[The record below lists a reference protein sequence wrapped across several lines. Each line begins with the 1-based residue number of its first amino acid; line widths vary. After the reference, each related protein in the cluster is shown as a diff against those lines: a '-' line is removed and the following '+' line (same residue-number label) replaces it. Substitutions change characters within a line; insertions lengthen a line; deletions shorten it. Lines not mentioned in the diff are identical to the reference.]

1 MKRQTRPF
9 IVEIKHRRGT
19 RKSRSSIWG
28 GLDLSEIAAETRNEE
43 QQPPDGQLVD
53 SKVTV
58 VDANSQHN
66 SRAEQHMPDP
76 QEAESAQ
83 TGAEA
88 PAKPATAEP
97 KKKIARP
104 RKAKAE
110 AGQPTVKKN
119 SRQSAKAT
127 EASAP
132 ATRATRKTYS
142 QKERAQ
148 KLSQIEKSIAGGAT
162 TKNAVGQAGI
172 SEQTYYQ
179 WKKAAAPA
187 FESDEL
193 KDLVALEEEN
203 NRLKKMLAER
213 LRKENAELKNRLGL
227 AQDSLSATQPSQ
239 SSRRRRQPTRGP
251 AQ

>member
-9 IVEIKHRRGT
+9 IVEVKHKRGT
-19 RKSRSSIWG
+19 RKSRRSIWG
-28 GLDLSEIAAETRNEE
+28 GLDLSAIAAETGNEE
-43 QQPPDGQLVD
+43 QQPNDQLVD
-53 SKVTV
+53 SNVTV
-58 VDANSQHN
+58 VDAEPRHN
-66 SRAEQHMPDP
+66 SRAEQHMADP
-76 QEAESAQ
+76 QEAESTQ

-88 PAKPATAEP
+88 PAKPTTAEP
-97 KKKIARP
+97 RKRAARP

-110 AGQPTVKKN
+110 AGQPTVRK
-119 SRQSAKAT
+119 SARQSVKAT

-132 ATRATRKTYS
+132 ATRAPRKTYS

-162 TKNAVGQAGI
+162 TRNAVGQAGI

-203 NRLKKMLAER
+203 KRLKKMLAER
-213 LRKENAELKNRLGL
+213 LRKENAELKNKLGL
-227 AQDSLSATQPSQ
+227 A
-239 SSRRRRQPTRGP
+239 
-251 AQ
+251 

>member
-9 IVEIKHRRGT
+9 IVEVKHKRGT

-43 QQPPDGQLVD
+43 QQLPNGQLVD

-66 SRAEQHMPDP
+66 SQAEQHMADP

-110 AGQPTVKKN
+110 VRQPTVKKS

-162 TKNAVGQAGI
+162 TKKAVGQAGI

-179 WKKAAAPA
+179 WKKAAAPS
-187 FESDEL
+187 FESDGL

-203 NRLKKMLAER
+203 KRLKKMLAER
-213 LRKENAELKNRLGL
+213 LHKENAELKNKLGL
-227 AQDSLSATQPSQ
+227 A
-239 SSRRRRQPTRGP
+239 
-251 AQ
+251 

>member
-43 QQPPDGQLVD
+43 QQLPNGQLVD

-66 SRAEQHMPDP
+66 SQAEQHMADP

-104 RKAKAE
+104 REAKTE
-110 AGQPTVKKN
+110 VRQPTVKKS
-119 SRQSAKAT
+119 SRQSAK
-127 EASAP
+127 ASAP

-162 TKNAVGQAGI
+162 TKKAVGQAGI

-179 WKKAAAPA
+179 WKKAAAPS
-187 FESDEL
+187 FESDGL

-203 NRLKKMLAER
+203 KRLKKMLAER
-213 LRKENAELKNRLGL
+213 LHKENAELKNKLGL
-227 AQDSLSATQPSQ
+227 A
-239 SSRRRRQPTRGP
+239 
-251 AQ
+251 

>member
-9 IVEIKHRRGT
+9 IVEVKHKRGARKPRR
-19 RKSRSSIWG
+19 SIWG
-28 GLDLSEIAAETRNEE
+28 GLDLSAIAAETGNEE
-43 QQPPDGQLVD
+43 QQPSDSQLVD

-76 QEAESAQ
+76 QEVESAQ
-83 TGAEA
+83 TGVEA
-88 PAKPATAEP
+88 PAKLTAVEP
-97 KKKIARP
+97 KKRTTRP

-110 AGQPTVKKN
+110 AGQPTVRK
-119 SRQSAKAT
+119 SPRQSAKAT

-132 ATRATRKTYS
+132 ATQATRKTYS

-179 WKKAAAPA
+179 WKKAAAPS
-187 FESDEL
+187 FESGDL
-193 KDLVALEEEN
+193 KDLLSLEEEN
-203 NRLKKMLAER
+203 KRLKKMLAER
-213 LRKENAELKNRLGL
+213 LRKENAELKNKLGL
-227 AQDSLSATQPSQ
+227 A
-239 SSRRRRQPTRGP
+239 
-251 AQ
+251 